1 MSRKLM
7 CNAIVAVLI
16 AVGGSL
22 VVKAQTPVA
31 FPGAVGFGS
40 AATGG
45 RGGTVYHVTNLN
57 DSGAGSFRTGVG
69 TSGATVVFDVGGYI
83 TLSSAVSVANNVT
96 IAGQT
101 APGGGIGIQNDEVSF
116 TNRSNIICRG
126 VRFRQGT
133 NTSDTGESAVNLGDA
148 TNAILDHCSF
158 EFGEWDT
165 VDAVGA
171 TNFTVQ
177 NSIIADP
184 IGQQFGAHVETG
196 PATFYNNLWVN
207 AHNRQPLDK
216 CNDQYINNTMYNFQ
230 AGYTVADTGGVFSH
244 DVLDNYFISGPSTTN
259 ANDCFFQW
267 DSQQSVYTNG
277 NLLDSNRDGT
287 LNGGTVTPG
296 GVTTLSAPWSST
308 TVTIPT
314 LTAAG
319 AYASNLIFSGV
330 LPHDQVDSLVVSQVE
345 SLGSQGSILTSQASD
360 GLSNDGYGTI
370 ASGTPFENAD
380 GDGIA
385 DYWATAYGISTTNA
399 AVGQQEYGTTGYTN
413 LEAYINSLILPIGWL
428 AGDIGSPAI
437 QGASSFNPFGGTW
450 LVTGEGSDIWGT
462 SDQFQFASETYS
474 GNGAISA
481 EVTSQTNT
489 GRSAKAAV
497 MWRDTTA
504 ANGAYAMAVVEP
516 GYGVSFQW
524 RASDGASSQ
533 SSTAVNVQAPCW
545 LEVVRSGT
553 SFSGY
558 YSTNGTTWTQLGS
571 AETVTIPTSA
581 SVGLAVTS
589 ANTSELSVAS
599 FTNVTWPSG
608 VANGTYEINNLNS
621 ALALDAVG
629 AGTSPGTLVD
639 QATWTGAGNQLW
651 TVTSV
656 GSGEY
661 TVVGVQSG
669 LYVTSPSSTEGAQ
682 LELEPASGTS
692 SQLWTITPAAT
703 TGYYILKNVATGY
716 VMDDYQQKK
725 TSGTPTDQWAATGGT
740 NQEWSFTPQ

>member
-1 MSRKLM
+1 M
-7 CNAIVAVLI
+7 
-16 AVGGSL
+16 
-22 VVKAQTPVA
+22 
-31 FPGAVGFGS
+31 S
-40 AATGG
+40 AA
-45 RGGTVYHVTNLN
+45 N
-57 DSGAGSFRTGVG
+57 
-69 TSGATVVFDVGGYI
+69 
-83 TLSSAVSVANNVT
+83 
-96 IAGQT
+96 
-101 APGGGIGIQNDEVSF
+101 
-116 TNRSNIICRG
+116 
-126 VRFRQGT
+126 
-133 NTSDTGESAVNLGDA
+133 
-148 TNAILDHCSF
+148 
-158 EFGEWDT
+158 
-165 VDAVGA
+165 
-171 TNFTVQ
+171 
-177 NSIIADP
+177 
-184 IGQQFGAHVETG
+184 
-196 PATFYNNLWVN
+196 
-207 AHNRQPLDK
+207 
-216 CNDQYINNTMYNFQ
+216 
-230 AGYTVADTGGVFSH
+230 
-244 DVLDNYFISGPSTTN
+244 
-259 ANDCFFQW
+259 
-267 DSQQSVYTNG
+267 
-277 NLLDSNRDGT
+277 
-287 LNGGTVTPG
+287 
-296 GVTTLSAPWSST
+296 
-308 TVTIPT
+308 
-314 LTAAG
+314 
-319 AYASNLIFSGV
+319 AYASDLAFSGA
-330 LPHDQVDSLVVSQVE
+330 LPHDSVDSLVVSQVE
-345 SLGSQGSILTSQASD
+345 SLGTQGSILSSQVSD
-360 GLSNDGYGTI
+360 GLPNSGYGTI
-370 ASGTPFENAD
+370 ASGTPFANTD

-385 DYWATAYGISTTNA
+385 DYWATAFGISTTNA
-399 AVGQQEYGTTGYTN
+399 AVGEEEYGATGYTN
-413 LEAYINSLILPIGWL
+413 LEVYINSLILPIGWL

-450 LVTGEGSDIWGT
+450 LLTGEGSDIWGT
-462 SDQFQFASETYS
+462 SDQFQYALETYS

-481 EVTSQTNT
+481 EVTSQINT
-489 GRSAKAAV
+489 GRSAKAGV

-621 ALALDAVG
+621 ALALDAI
-629 AGTSPGTLVD
+629 
-639 QATWTGAGNQLW
+639 QAAVPVPVLG
-651 TVTSV
+651 VI
-656 GSGEY
+656 EP
-661 TVVGVQSG
+661 GVQSG